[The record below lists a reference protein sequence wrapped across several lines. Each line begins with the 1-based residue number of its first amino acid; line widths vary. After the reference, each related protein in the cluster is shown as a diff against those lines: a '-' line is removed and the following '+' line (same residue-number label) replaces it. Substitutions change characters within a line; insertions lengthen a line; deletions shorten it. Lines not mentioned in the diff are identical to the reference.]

1 MHKQLL
7 VQFYG
12 LLTVSELFAT
22 DDGMQCST
30 GYSLARGQSTL
41 HLCSHYVCLFT
52 SRPKLVLQ

>member
-30 GYSLARGQSTL
+30 GYSLAST
-41 HLCSHYVCLFT
+41 ST
-52 SRPKLVLQ
+52 SIAAGLKIT